1 MYALRPATEADYD
14 FLYALHVATMKE
26 HVTAVWGWDEVA
38 QQDMFRQ
45 RFDPA
50 LRQVIVVSGWDAGM
64 LEVRW
69 SETEVF
75 IANVLIAP
83 AFQRRGIGA
92 AILRDIL
99 DEADARG
106 LPVLLRVLHGN
117 SARRLYERLGFVVTE
132 ETPERFYMR
141 REP

>member
-1 MYALRPATEADYD
+1 MYALRPATEADYE
-14 FLYALHVATMKE
+14 FLYALHSATMKE
-26 HVTAVWGWDEVA
+26 YVDAVWGWDEVA

-45 RFDPA
+45 RFDPSQ
-50 LRQVIVVSGWDAGM
+50 RQVIVVSGWDAGM

-69 SETEVF
+69 GETEVF
-75 IANVLIAP
+75 IANLLLAP

-106 LPVLLRVLHGN
+106 LPVLLRVLRGN
-117 SARRLYERLGFVVTE
+117 PARRLYERLGFVVTE
-132 ETPERFYMR
+132 EAPERFYMR